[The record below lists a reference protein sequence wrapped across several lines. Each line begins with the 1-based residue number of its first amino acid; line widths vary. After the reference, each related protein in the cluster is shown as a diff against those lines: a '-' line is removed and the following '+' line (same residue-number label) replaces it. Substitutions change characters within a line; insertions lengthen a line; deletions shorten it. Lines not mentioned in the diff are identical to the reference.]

1 VIALGNLLFP
11 TQFDD
16 RHQLQ
21 TAGTSM
27 TIALS
32 PARMTAPERLD
43 EIAEIL
49 ALGAMRLI
57 ARKSSR
63 LSAAYGET
71 SLDFTPE
78 RSGHAKPPLSRGENA

>member
-1 VIALGNLLFP
+1 VIALGNFLFP
-11 TQFDD
+11 TQFYD

-21 TAGTSM
+21 TADTSM

-32 PARMTAPERLD
+32 PSRMTAPERLD

-49 ALGAMRLI
+49 ALGAMRLM
-57 ARKSSR
+57 ARKSSS
-63 LSAAYGET
+63 LSPWRGET

-78 RSGHAKPPLSRGENA
+78 QSGHAKPPLSRGENA

>member
-1 VIALGNLLFP
+1 
-11 TQFDD
+11 
-16 RHQLQ
+16 
-21 TAGTSM
+21 M

-49 ALGAMRLI
+49 VAGAMRLM

-63 LSAAYGET
+63 LSAAYGDS
-71 SLDFTPE
+71 SLDLLPE
-78 RSGHAKPPLSRGENA
+78 QSGHAKPPLSKGENA

>member
-1 VIALGNLLFP
+1 
-11 TQFDD
+11 
-16 RHQLQ
+16 
-21 TAGTSM
+21 M

>member
-1 VIALGNLLFP
+1 
-11 TQFDD
+11 
-16 RHQLQ
+16 
-21 TAGTSM
+21 M

-32 PARMTAPERLD
+32 PSRMTAAERLD

-49 ALGAMRLI
+49 VLGAMRLI

-78 RSGHAKPPLSRGENA
+78 QSGHAKPPLSKGEKA

>member
-1 VIALGNLLFP
+1 VIILLNLLFP

-21 TAGTSM
+21 TAGTQM

-32 PARMTAPERLD
+32 PSRMTAPERLD

-57 ARKSSR
+57 ARKSSS
-63 LSAAYGET
+63 LSLSRRET
-71 SLDFTPE
+71 SLDFIPAQ
-78 RSGHAKPPLSRGENA
+78 SGHAKPLLSRGEKA

>member
-1 VIALGNLLFP
+1 
-11 TQFDD
+11 
-16 RHQLQ
+16 
-21 TAGTSM
+21 M

-49 ALGAMRLI
+49 VAGAMRLM

-63 LSAAYGET
+63 
-71 SLDFTPE
+71 
-78 RSGHAKPPLSRGENA
+78 

>member
-1 VIALGNLLFP
+1 
-11 TQFDD
+11 
-16 RHQLQ
+16 
-21 TAGTSM
+21 M

-32 PARMTAPERLD
+32 PSRMTASERLD

-63 LSAAYGET
+63 LSAADGET
-71 SLDFTPE
+71 SLDFTPDQ
-78 RSGHAKPPLSRGENA
+78 SGHAKPVSLRGEKA

>member
-1 VIALGNLLFP
+1 VIALGHFLFP
-11 TQFDD
+11 TQFYD

-21 TAGTSM
+21 TADTSM

-32 PARMTAPERLD
+32 PSRMTAPERLD

-71 SLDFTPE
+71 SLDFIPAQ
-78 RSGHAKPPLSRGENA
+78 SGHAKPPLSKGESA

>member
-1 VIALGNLLFP
+1 
-11 TQFDD
+11 
-16 RHQLQ
+16 
-21 TAGTSM
+21 M

-32 PARMTAPERLD
+32 PSRMTAPERLD

-63 LSAAYGET
+63 LSAAYGDS
-71 SLDFTPE
+71 SLDLLPE
-78 RSGHAKPPLSRGENA
+78 QSSHAKPPFSKGENA